1 MKFLWPVAFTGLAL
15 IPLAVLGYILLQHRR
30 HRYAVR
36 FTNLD
41 LLANLVDKTPRWRR
55 HIPPALFL
63 TALSTLIV
71 GVARPQATITTARE
85 QATVVLTTD
94 TSGSMGANDVGPTRL
109 GAAKSAAN
117 LLLDQLPA
125 EIQVALVQFSTE
137 ARVLAPATH
146 DRALLRAAL
155 DTLRAEGQTAL
166 GDAVAF
172 SVEIGLAATQ
182 EGDERPATEGSDP
195 PISILL
201 LSDGANSTGRYEPLE
216 AAELAV
222 EFGIPVFAVAL
233 GTPDGTV
240 RIVDINGTVETVSV
254 PPDRETLRLI
264 AERTGGR
271 YFDAPTADDL
281 REVYQEIGSEV
292 GYVTE
297 EHELTYLFAGAAGLL
312 MLTGAG
318 LSAFW
323 FNRFP

>member
-1 MKFLWPVAFTGLAL
+1 VTFLWPIALTGLAL
-15 IPLAVLGYILLQHRR
+15 IPLAVLGYILLQRRR
-30 HRYAVR
+30 HRYTVR

-41 LLANLVDKTPRWRR
+41 LLASLVDREPRWRR
-55 HIPPALFL
+55 HLPPALFL
-63 TALSTLIV
+63 AALSSLIV
-71 GVARPQATITTARE
+71 GLARPEATITEARE
-85 QATVVLTTD
+85 RATVVLTTD
-94 TSGSMGANDVGPTRL
+94 TSGSMGASDVGPTRL

-155 DTLRAEGQTAL
+155 DTLRADGQTAL

-172 SVEIGLAATQ
+172 SVEVGLNAIQ
-182 EGDERPATEGSDP
+182 DDEERAPADGADR

-201 LSDGANSTGRYEPLE
+201 LSDGANSAGRYEPLE
-216 AAELAV
+216 AAQIAV
-222 EFGIPVFAVAL
+222 DAGIPVFTVAL
-233 GTPDGTV
+233 GTPDGIV
-240 RIVDINGTVETVSV
+240 RLVDSFGNVEIVSV
-254 PPDRETLRLI
+254 PPDRDTLRRI
-264 AERTGGR
+264 AQQTGGR

-281 REVYQEIGSEV
+281 REVYQEIGSQV
-292 GYVTE
+292 GYVQE
-297 EHELTYLFAGAAGLL
+297 QQELTYLFAGAAGLF
-312 MLTGAG
+312 MLVGAG

>member
-1 MKFLWPVAFTGLAL
+1 MRFLWPVALSGLAL
-15 IPLAVLGYILLQHRR
+15 IPLAVLGYFLLQRRR
-30 HRYAVR
+30 HRYTIR

-41 LLANLVDKTPRWRR
+41 LLASLADRAPRWRR

-63 TALSTLIV
+63 VALSSLIV
-71 GVARPQATITTARE
+71 GLARPEATITAARE

-117 LLLDQLPA
+117 LLLDQLPP

-146 DRALLRAAL
+146 DRTLLRAGL

-166 GDAVAF
+166 GDAIVF
-172 SVEIGLAATQ
+172 SVEVGLNTMQ
-182 EGDERPATEGSDP
+182 TDEDGAPRDQSDL

-201 LSDGANSTGRYEPLE
+201 LSDGANSAGSYEPLD
-216 AAELAV
+216 AAQIAV
-222 EFGIPVFAVAL
+222 DAGIPVFAVAL
-233 GTPDGTV
+233 GTPDGIV
-240 RIVDINGTVETVSV
+240 RLVDSSGNVEIVSV
-254 PPDRETLRLI
+254 PPDRETLRRI
-264 AERTGGR
+264 AQQTGGR
-271 YFDAPTADDL
+271 YFDAPTADAL
-281 REVYQEIGSEV
+281 KEVYQEIGSQV
-292 GYVTE
+292 GYVQE
-297 EHELTYLFAGAAGLL
+297 QQELTYLFAGAAGLL
-312 MLTGAG
+312 MLAGAG